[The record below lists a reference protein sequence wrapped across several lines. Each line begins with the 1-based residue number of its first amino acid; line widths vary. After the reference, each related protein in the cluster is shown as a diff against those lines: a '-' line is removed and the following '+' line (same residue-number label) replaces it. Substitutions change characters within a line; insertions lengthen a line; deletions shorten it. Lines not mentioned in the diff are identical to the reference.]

1 MNLTIVVLSIIILLL
16 LREIYKNWS
25 KIDDSVIRKN
35 RNEMLL
41 LAIQELEKGI
51 ISRKEWRLLATFFHP
66 SFKDIWDYTPME
78 EWKIRIEQE
87 RFDSNFWKF
96 YKITPD
102 YSLPSDVVYRLY
114 KEYIFNNIENYPLV
128 KEKYKI

>member
-35 RNEMLL
+35 RNEMFL

-51 ISRKEWRLLATFFHP
+51 IH
-66 SFKDIWDYTPME
+66 
-78 EWKIRIEQE
+78 
-87 RFDSNFWKF
+87 
-96 YKITPD
+96 
-102 YSLPSDVVYRLY
+102 SLRRNIKY
-114 KEYIFNNIENYPLV
+114 KELWWTKFDYKNKTIISSLWAGYEGS
-128 KEKYKI
+128 EKWYFKYE